1 MQNREIKDTLIDDE
15 NFCAGFD
22 STNDLFNQHCAK
34 LVPQLAT
41 RGTKQHSPAG
51 PASLL
56 GLNRNKVF
64 DAASD

>member
-1 MQNREIKDTLIDDE
+1 MQNTEMKDTSLDEE
-15 NFCAGFD
+15 NFCARFD

-34 LVPQLAT
+34 LVPRLST
-41 RGTKQHSPAG
+41 RGTKQHSPSG

-56 GLNRNKVF
+56 GLNSNKVF